1 MVKKSLQKIYLTF
14 KLNIFYILDKIKDT
28 MKKLTFLFTL
38 LFFGM
43 ISAQENFELTTL
55 RIGAYKIF
63 MKADDA
69 EKLAQKKLQI
79 FEEWE
84 KSNSVSVNGE
94 KIEIKLQNTYIS
106 EKEPSKLAI
115 YSLSTKSAKFRTKSG
130 IGVGSTKDE
139 LIVAY
144 KNYPNFSVHQ
154 GWDDKGENRSKTI
167 SYFNLSD
174 SDAATELSFK
184 LENNIVTEVSVYI
197 NEGC

>member
-1 MVKKSLQKIYLTF
+1 
-14 KLNIFYILDKIKDT
+14 

-84 KSNSVSVNGE
+84 K
-94 KIEIKLQNTYIS
+94 
-106 EKEPSKLAI
+106 
-115 YSLSTKSAKFRTKSG
+115 
-130 IGVGSTKDE
+130 
-139 LIVAY
+139 
-144 KNYPNFSVHQ
+144 
-154 GWDDKGENRSKTI
+154 
-167 SYFNLSD
+167 
-174 SDAATELSFK
+174 
-184 LENNIVTEVSVYI
+184 
-197 NEGC
+197 